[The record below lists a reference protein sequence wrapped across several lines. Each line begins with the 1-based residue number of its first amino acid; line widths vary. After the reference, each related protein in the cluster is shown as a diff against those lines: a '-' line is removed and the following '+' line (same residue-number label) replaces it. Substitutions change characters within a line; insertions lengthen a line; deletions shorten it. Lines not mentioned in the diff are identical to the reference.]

1 MAAYLKLPL
10 SNQQIYVEIKLS
22 HPEATYN
29 TTTAAAA
36 GGDLDIICCVDVSGS
51 MSGSP
56 IKNVCEV
63 LRDIYERTQ
72 KDYRLFTYNTQ
83 TDVKRTLKTL
93 SERNDNLQASGGTSF
108 ACIFTAIKDYLMQNA
123 SAKKAITFIFMTDGQ
138 DNEPNG
144 SALQKS
150 VQMLKLMLSAMTNS
164 PPITFHVIGFG
175 EVNDAFLNKIRTFG
189 TRQGL
194 FRYSTESK
202 ELQNNFNDMFEYAL
216 HVRQF
221 TIKFPNGKTYT
232 ANNIDN
238 ETVGFLANDDDDLSA
253 MAELT
258 LIDDKTTTT
267 QFPLA
272 PMKDIRAI
280 HLLHALNLI
289 QPENEEQVK
298 SIQTYL
304 NNIQITNSKNFAERL
319 EAEQIYKEI
328 DQRMMEYRQLFTQLK
343 MTQVPERVK
352 LQLSALRH
360 DPIFANT
367 QRKKKLDLRVYKN
380 VDYFKKTNISGIL
393 QGYKDS
399 ITSDTWQKIR
409 EQKEIWVDTYSNED
423 IYEIM
428 RKSPDNILCL
438 GIFVQRDE
446 EVINNP
452 AKGLK
457 LLKVT
462 NTIISYDSF
471 INGMNLARNNQQVQG
486 QFTTLNDHYS
496 IAGALADEQINAVIP
511 LYINDEHMKR
521 IRILEGIWL
530 GYLYTL
536 DSCGYDKQQ
545 EVALL
550 KLFYEIIQ
558 QRTNTQRQ
566 KEIIIELEKVCRFII
581 DESQGF
587 KTAEQFGEKTYEK
600 LLKRLPIVS
609 TQEYDLSIPL
619 MIGYLRNDLTS
630 VLVPIYYEYIRQEYL
645 RKYPK
650 NSATVKTIIENLVYG
665 CDVKH
670 LPATFS
676 TNNSSTLTNNNLPD
690 YIEKS
695 FIDYFHDELSEPIQL
710 TQENII
716 KENRKWMI
724 HEEIELDY
732 IKGLLLPL
740 PDFIRTML
748 NLCQIDEDYIEKHLD
763 YDTLRYEL
771 LITFYYLIYSDTNSG
786 GLLNL
791 PKKENILSVIDG
803 RLQSEKERAVAHDYS
818 ESVHLVHLVSHVAKN
833 CKTLEGFAGVMRKY
847 CPSRRGPIF
856 SEVFI
861 RLVESYDEG
870 EGDTV
875 GTVTKKEKLIA
886 LLKNQISTTTATKVI
901 YDDMDQCHSLPS
913 LDEQLRSLRR
923 FIDEKK
929 VEQIGLQNRG
939 RLVVYCRRTLLGDR
953 QCRRKRNY
961 RYFLNPFHEDSF

>member
-1 MAAYLKLPL
+1 MATYLKLRL
-10 SNQQIYVEIKLS
+10 SNQQNYVEIKLS
-22 HPEATYN
+22 HPEETYN
-29 TTTAAAA
+29 TTAAAA

-56 IKNVCEV
+56 INNVCEV
-63 LRDIYERTQ
+63 LRDIYQRTQ

-108 ACIFTAIKDYLMQNA
+108 ACIFTAIKDYLLQNA
-123 SAKKAITFIFMTDGQ
+123 SAKKPITFIFMTDGQ

-144 SALQKS
+144 PALQKS
-150 VQMLKLMLSAMTNS
+150 VQMLKLMLSGMTNS

-175 EVNDAFLNKIRTFG
+175 EVNDAFLNQIRTFG

-216 HVRQF
+216 NVRQF

-238 ETVGFLANDDDDLSA
+238 ETVGFLTNDGDDLSA

-304 NNIQITNSKNFAERL
+304 NDIQITNSKNFAERL
-319 EAEQIYKEI
+319 ETEQIYKEI

-399 ITSDTWQKIR
+399 ITSDTWQKIQ
-409 EQKEIWVDTYSNED
+409 EQKQNWVDTYSKED

-428 RKSPDNILCL
+428 RKSSDNILCL

-471 INGMNLARNNQQVQG
+471 INGMNLAKNNQQVQG
-486 QFTTLNDHYS
+486 QFTTLNDLYS

-536 DSCGYDKQQ
+536 DSYGYDKQQ

-550 KLFYEIIQ
+550 KLLYEIIQ

-566 KEIIIELEKVCRFII
+566 KQHGKYITVDGGPDENSRFP
-581 DESQGF
+581 
-587 KTAEQFGEKTYEK
+587 KT
-600 LLKRLPIVS
+600 
-609 TQEYDLSIPL
+609 
-619 MIGYLRNDLTS
+619 
-630 VLVPIYYEYIRQEYL
+630 LVAAIRKF
-645 RKYPK
+645 RKYNLDTLFVLTHAPGQ
-650 NSATVKTIIENLVYG
+650 SAYNIVERRTAPLSDDLAGLI
-665 CDVKH
+665 
-670 LPATFS
+670 LPHDHFS
-676 TNNSSTLTNNNLPD
+676 T
-690 YIEKS
+690 
-695 FIDYFHDELSEPIQL
+695 H
-710 TQENII
+710 
-716 KENRKWMI
+716 
-724 HEEIELDY
+724 
-732 IKGLLLPL
+732 
-740 PDFIRTML
+740 L
-748 NLCQIDEDYIEKHLD
+748 NDSAEVWC
-763 YDTLRYEL
+763 
-771 LITFYYLIYSDTNSG
+771 G
-786 GLLNL
+786 
-791 PKKENILSVIDG
+791 SVID
-803 RLQSEKERAVAHDYS
+803 EYPAVAEYIDS
-818 ESVHLVHLVSHVAKN
+818 PAS
-833 CKTLEGFAGVMRKY
+833 TLDKLRLIEVNLIMNDILDRVCEEEAEEPIEHQVGQSDEYCQERVRPPHITTDGELLRDEPKY
-847 CPSRRGPIF
+847 
-856 SEVFI
+856 
-861 RLVESYDEG
+861 D
-870 EGDTV
+870 
-875 GTVTKKEKLIA
+875 
-886 LLKNQISTTTATKVI
+886 
-901 YDDMDQCHSLPS
+901 
-913 LDEQLRSLRR
+913 
-923 FIDEKK
+923 IDEYWCATH
-929 VEQIGLQNRG
+929 VLQTQYTIQIVRCNSISCCGLRHSNYIQVFPHRFLSAPVAFERTPRGIAMAECDYQKGVFYGSLIQRIQFHSVVMQHTQNDI
-939 RLVVYCRRTLLGDR
+939 LPFDYYCSSV
-953 QCRRKRNY
+953 RKELKRHICSIRKQY
-961 RYFLNPFHEDSF
+961 I

>member
-1 MAAYLKLPL
+1 
-10 SNQQIYVEIKLS
+10 
-22 HPEATYN
+22 
-29 TTTAAAA
+29 
-36 GGDLDIICCVDVSGS
+36 
-51 MSGSP
+51 
-56 IKNVCEV
+56 
-63 LRDIYERTQ
+63 
-72 KDYRLFTYNTQ
+72 
-83 TDVKRTLKTL
+83 
-93 SERNDNLQASGGTSF
+93 
-108 ACIFTAIKDYLMQNA
+108 
-123 SAKKAITFIFMTDGQ
+123 
-138 DNEPNG
+138 
-144 SALQKS
+144 
-150 VQMLKLMLSAMTNS
+150 
-164 PPITFHVIGFG
+164 VIGFG
-175 EVNDAFLNKIRTFG
+175 EVNDTFLNQIRTFG

-216 HVRQF
+216 NVRQF
-221 TIKFPNGKTYT
+221 TIKFLNGKTYT

-238 ETVGFLANDDDDLSA
+238 ETVGFLTNDGDDLSA
-253 MAELT
+253 MTELT
-258 LIDDKTTTT
+258 LIDDKATAT
-267 QFPLA
+267 QFSLA
-272 PMKDIRAI
+272 PMKDIHAI

-304 NNIQITNSKNFAERL
+304 NDIQITNSKNFAERL

-367 QRKKKLDLRVYKN
+367 QRKKKLDLRIYKN
-380 VDYFKKTNISGIL
+380 VDYFKKTDISGIL

-399 ITSDTWQKIR
+399 ITLDIWQKIR
-409 EQKEIWVDTYSNED
+409 EQKQDWVDIYSNED

-471 INGMNLARNNQQVQG
+471 INGMNLAKNNQQAQG
-486 QFTTLNDHYS
+486 QFTTLNSLYS
-496 IAGALADEQINAVIP
+496 IPGALADEQINAVIP

-536 DSCGYDKQQ
+536 DSYGYDKQQ

-550 KLFYEIIQ
+550 KLLYEIIQ

-566 KEIIIELEKVCRFII
+566 KQILIELEKVCRFII

-600 LLKRLPIVS
+600 LLKRLPIVN

-630 VLVPIYYEYIRQEYL
+630 VLLPIYYEYLRQEYL
-645 RKYPK
+645 KKYPK
-650 NSATVKTIIENLVYG
+650 SSATVKKIVENLVYG
-665 CDVKH
+665 CDAKD
-670 LPATFS
+670 LPMAIS
-676 TNNSSTLTNNNLPD
+676 TNNSNASINNNSPD
-690 YIEKS
+690 HIEKS
-695 FIDYFHDELSEPIQL
+695 FIDYFHDELSQPIQL
-710 TQENII
+710 IPEKVIN
-716 KENRKWMI
+716 ENRKLMI
-724 HEEIELDY
+724 REEIELDY
-732 IKGLLLPL
+732 IKSLLLPL

-748 NLCQIDEDYIEKHLD
+748 NYCEINEDYIENHLD
-763 YDTLRYEL
+763 YETLRHEL
-771 LITFYYLIYSDTNSG
+771 LITFYYLIYSDTNTG
-786 GLLNL
+786 GFLNF
-791 PKKENILSVIDG
+791 PKKENILSVIDE
-803 RLQSEKERAVAHDYS
+803 RLQSEYSKLKKTNRENIYLMHILDEKQHAVDYDQS
-818 ESVHLVHLVSHVAKN
+818 LESVRLISHVALN

-847 CPSRRGPIF
+847 CSNRRGPIF
-856 SEVFI
+856 TEIF
-861 RLVESYDEG
+861 RQLLVLYDNV
-870 EGDTV
+870 DDNIV
-875 GTVTKKEKLIA
+875 GTATKEKKLMA
-886 LLKNQISTTTATKVI
+886 LLENQISTSTATKAI
-901 YDDMDQCHSLPS
+901 YNDMNRCYLLSSLG
-913 LDEQLRSLRR
+913 ERLRSLRH
-923 FIDEKK
+923 FIDQME
-929 VEQIGLQNRG
+929 VDQIALQNRG
-939 RLVVYCRRTLLGDR
+939 KLAVYCRGISLTEER
-953 QCRRKRNY
+953 QSRRKRNH
-961 RYFLNPFHEDSF
+961 RYILRAFHRNSF

>member
-10 SNQQIYVEIKLS
+10 YNQQNYVEIKLS
-22 HPEATYN
+22 HPEGTYN
-29 TTTAAAA
+29 TTAAAA
-36 GGDLDIICCVDVSGS
+36 GGDLDIICCIDVSGS

-56 IKNVCEV
+56 INNVCEV
-63 LRDIYERTQ
+63 LRDIYQRTQ

-108 ACIFTAIKDYLMQNA
+108 ACIFTAIKDYLLQNA
-123 SAKKAITFIFMTDGQ
+123 SAKKPITFIFMTDGQ

-144 SALQKS
+144 PALQKS
-150 VQMLKLMLSAMTNS
+150 IQMLKLMLSGMTNS

-175 EVNDAFLNKIRTFG
+175 EVNDTFLNQIRTFG

-216 HVRQF
+216 NVRQF

-238 ETVGFLANDDDDLSA
+238 ETVGFLTNDGDDLSA
-253 MAELT
+253 MTELT
-258 LIDDKTTTT
+258 LIDDKATTT

-280 HLLHALNLI
+280 HRLHALNLI

-304 NNIQITNSKNFAERL
+304 NDIQITNSKNFAERL
-319 EAEQIYKEI
+319 ETEQIYKEI

-343 MTQVPERVK
+343 MTQVPEHVK

-380 VDYFKKTNISGIL
+380 VDYFKKTDISGIL

-399 ITSDTWQKIR
+399 ITSDTWQKIK
-409 EQKEIWVDTYSNED
+409 EQKQDWVDTYSNED

-428 RKSPDNILCL
+428 RKSSDNILCL

-452 AKGLK
+452 AKG
-457 LLKVT
+457 
-462 NTIISYDSF
+462 
-471 INGMNLARNNQQVQG
+471 
-486 QFTTLNDHYS
+486 QFTTLNDLYS

-536 DSCGYDKQQ
+536 DSYGYDKQQ

-550 KLFYEIIQ
+550 KLLYEIIQ

-566 KEIIIELEKVCRFII
+566 KQVLIELEKVCRFII

-600 LLKRLPIVS
+600 LLKRLPIVN

-630 VLVPIYYEYIRQEYL
+630 VLVPIYYEYLRQEYL
-645 RKYPK
+645 KKYPR
-650 NSATVKTIIENLVYG
+650 NSATVKTIVENLVYG
-665 CDVKH
+665 CDAKH
-670 LPATFS
+670 LPTTFS
-676 TNNSSTLTNNNLPD
+676 TNNSNTLINNNLPD

-695 FIDYFHDELSEPIQL
+695 FIDYFHDELSQPFQL
-710 TQENII
+710 TPEKII
-716 KENRKWMI
+716 KENRKRMI
-724 HEEIELDY
+724 REEIELDY
-732 IKGLLLPL
+732 IKSLLLQL

-748 NLCQIDEDYIEKHLD
+748 NPCQIDEDYIEKHLD

-803 RLQSEKERAVAHDYS
+803 RLQSE
-818 ESVHLVHLVSHVAKN
+818 
-833 CKTLEGFAGVMRKY
+833 
-847 CPSRRGPIF
+847 
-856 SEVFI
+856 
-861 RLVESYDEG
+861 
-870 EGDTV
+870 
-875 GTVTKKEKLIA
+875 
-886 LLKNQISTTTATKVI
+886 
-901 YDDMDQCHSLPS
+901 
-913 LDEQLRSLRR
+913 
-923 FIDEKK
+923 
-929 VEQIGLQNRG
+929 
-939 RLVVYCRRTLLGDR
+939 
-953 QCRRKRNY
+953 
-961 RYFLNPFHEDSF
+961 